1 MRKKLGS
8 LLVLALVSTATLA
21 FGDTAASAAPAFS
34 ARPSTNYP
42 LNGERIRI
50 SGSVPPAKRPV
61 TLQRFNRGSWITVS
75 STRTAA
81 GGAYAFTVRAS
92 STAFLYRAFAP
103 KKKVKGKKRPAR
115 YSNNVRVAAVRP
127 TFSMSVAGAPVGQ
140 TQGGAVD
147 TTPGLAVFKP
157 SRPGAA
163 VAVQQ
168 LVGGVWK
175 TVMTGARQDSTG
187 VARFQLRA
195 GSAASPA
202 TFRAITAPAAGVA
215 QAISAAV
222 TPVYLRQVWGDDFSG
237 DTLDP
242 ANWRTREQAPFGRR
256 LCSAPSPSR
265 VVVGNGMATL
275 SIAKKPNSTTSTCP
289 YGQFENAMI
298 GTSGAAPGFT
308 AAYGTFAARVKFQ
321 SGQGQHGS
329 FWLQGPRSTGAEIDV
344 AEYFGD
350 GRPDGGLSNF
360 VHYNDQNDKLV
371 SAGGIHPVQSVL
383 GSGRTPSNGWH
394 VYSVDW
400 NPSGY
405 IFRLDG
411 TPVYSTSKPFVA
423 TANEGMILSLLTSD
437 YELPRLTSTASTMH
451 VDWVRAWQ
459 R

>member
-8 LLVLALVSTATLA
+8 LLVLALVATATLA
-21 FGDTAASAAPAFS
+21 FGNTAASAAPAFS
-34 ARPSTNYP
+34 ARLSTNYA

-50 SGSVPPAKRPV
+50 SGAVPPAKRPV
-61 TLQRFNRGSWITVS
+61 SLQRLHRGSWITVS
-75 STRTAA
+75 STRTTT

-92 STAFLYRAFAP
+92 STAFVYRAFAP
-103 KKKVKGKKRPAR
+103 KKNVKGKKLPAR
-115 YSNNVRVAAVRP
+115 YSNNLRVAAVRP

-147 TTPGLAVFKP
+147 TTPGLAAFKP

-168 LVGGVWK
+168 LVGGAWK

-195 GSAASPA
+195 GSATNPT
-202 TFRAITAPAAGVA
+202 TFRAVTAPAAGVA
-215 QAISAAV
+215 QVISAAM
-222 TPVYLRQVWGDDFSG
+222 TPVYLRQVWEDNFSG
-237 DTLDP
+237 DTLNP
-242 ANWRTREQAPFGRR
+242 ANWQTREQAAFGRR
-256 LCSAPSPSR
+256 LCSTPSARR
-265 VVVGNGMATL
+265 VLVGNGMATL
-275 SIAKKPNSTTSTCP
+275 SIAKKRDSTTSTCP

-298 GTSGAAPGFT
+298 GTSAAVPGFT
-308 AAYGTFAARVKFQ
+308 ATYGTFAARIKFQ

-329 FWLQGPRSTGAEIDV
+329 FWLQGPKGTGAEIDV

-360 VHYNDQNDKLV
+360 IHYNDPNGKLS
-371 SAGGIHPVQSVL
+371 SAGGIHPVKNVL

-405 IFRLDG
+405 IFRMDG
-411 TPVYSTSKPFVA
+411 TPVFSTNKPYVA
-423 TANEGMILSLLTSD
+423 TAKEGMILSLLTSD
-437 YELPRLTSTASTMH
+437 YELPRLKSTASTMH